1 MEPADSGKVCS
12 RGLRGRARGGASH
25 PSVEAE
31 VNDASLW
38 LSYLSCKSQIS
49 DLSRTKA
56 GTGALPAHELDAA
69 VHNLKIQ

>member
-38 LSYLSCKSQIS
+38 LSYLRCKSQIS
-49 DLSRTKA
+49 DLC
-56 GTGALPAHELDAA
+56 ALRLALGYSELM
-69 VHNLKIQ
+69 N

>member
-1 MEPADSGKVCS
+1 MEPADSGEVCS

-49 DLSRTKA
+49 DLC
-56 GTGALPAHELDAA
+56 ALRLALGYSELM
-69 VHNLKIQ
+69 N